1 MRPATGSWISS
12 RLHLRSCE
20 KNGGNSHAAIV
31 GLSRDIPVILGAQN
45 ATKILKSGA
54 IVTVNGEDG
63 VVISN

>member
-1 MRPATGSWISS
+1 MT
-12 RLHLRSCE
+12 
-20 KNGGNSHAAIV
+20 KAIE
-31 GLSRDIPVILGAQN
+31 LSRDIPVILGAQN

>member
-1 MRPATGSWISS
+1 MCIRD
-12 RLHLRSCE
+12 RLKTASAIVCE

-45 ATKILKSGA
+45 ATKILKSGS

>member
-1 MRPATGSWISS
+1 MRPATGSWIS
-12 RLHLRSCE
+12 
-20 KNGGNSHAAIV
+20 SHAAIV